1 MCVIIC
7 YPIATMKNGVN
18 ERMRFYKRVTA
29 LTLILC
35 LALVLAPGSAQAA
48 YASLRPGERGT
59 EVRAMQQAL
68 SSLGYSLTVDGAYGP
83 LSEASVRS
91 FQRQNSLKED
101 GIAGNQTLSLLY
113 RMAPAFDPG
122 SGSGAT
128 PVYPPS
134 EGSVTPSGRLELGS
148 FGSEVVALQ
157 NKLNSLGHNC
167 GRNDGVFDIATRD
180 AVSAYQI
187 SAGLPADGV
196 AGAQTLAALFGTAL
210 PEAPAP
216 TASPA
221 SGTPSLSGRLELGS
235 SGNEV
240 ALLQARLIALGYA
253 PGRTDGSFDAGTRSA
268 VVNFQS
274 RNGLKADGIAGPL
287 TLQKVY
293 SDSAIGPA
301 SSSGGGTATGSA
313 IVSTGNTGPLRFRGT
328 PSSADSRNI
337 IGSLNNGQVVEVLDG
352 IGTWSRIRAGG
363 VEGYAMTRF
372 LSFSASPAPSPS
384 PSPSPV
390 PGDGAGQPTT
400 PPVSGGGA
408 ATVLTPNGGSVRL
421 RSGATTSGNNVLASI
436 PNKAAVQVQSVAGTW
451 AYITWQS
458 RTGYVMMEFIRMD
471 QAAPTPVP
479 APGATEDPLDEEE
492 GGYPRTLRSG
502 DSGDDVRRLQLR
514 LQELKYT
521 VNVSSSY
528 DSVTVSA
535 VRAFQNVN
543 GLKVDGVFGP
553 ASAGVIVST
562 AARGADSTPLSYTT
576 LRMGDTDGADKAVS
590 KMQQRLIELGFS
602 LTADGS
608 FGIKTHDAI
617 VSFQQQNGISV
628 SGIADAQTQAR
639 VYASDAKQ
647 NTGSTPGV
655 DISEGKIGGP
665 SASSVKLLRW
675 YDEVKPA
682 LGGSPTVRVYHPA
695 SGVSFNIQMYSLG
708 RHADAEPKTLKDT
721 QLMNAAFGPASWN
734 TRPVYVQLPNGTW
747 TLATMHNYPH
757 LSGSISNNGFGGHLC
772 IHFLRDLEETQKVDP
787 NYGMQNQ
794 RAIRNAWKSMTG
806 EDVQ

>member
-1 MCVIIC
+1 
-7 YPIATMKNGVN
+7 MKQ
-18 ERMRFYKRVTA
+18 
-29 LTLILC
+29 C
-35 LALVLAPGSAQAA
+35 
-48 YASLRPGERGT
+48 
-59 EVRAMQQAL
+59 
-68 SSLGYSLTVDGAYGP
+68 
-83 LSEASVRS
+83 
-91 FQRQNSLKED
+91 
-101 GIAGNQTLSLLY
+101 
-113 RMAPAFDPG
+113 
-122 SGSGAT
+122 
-128 PVYPPS
+128 
-134 EGSVTPSGRLELGS
+134 
-148 FGSEVVALQ
+148 
-157 NKLNSLGHNC
+157 
-167 GRNDGVFDIATRD
+167 RN
-180 AVSAYQI
+180 
-187 SAGLPADGV
+187 
-196 AGAQTLAALFGTAL
+196 
-210 PEAPAP
+210 
-216 TASPA
+216 
-221 SGTPSLSGRLELGS
+221 
-235 SGNEV
+235 
-240 ALLQARLIALGYA
+240 
-253 PGRTDGSFDAGTRSA
+253 
-268 VVNFQS
+268 
-274 RNGLKADGIAGPL
+274 
-287 TLQKVY
+287 
-293 SDSAIGPA
+293 SAIGPA

-372 LSFSASPAPSPS
+372 LSLSASPVPSPS

-471 QAAPTPVP
+471 QAVPTPSPV
-479 APGATEDPLDEEE
+479 PGATEDPLDEEE